1 MRVAYQRFGGL
12 APRLMNRAPKLEIE
26 LSARDEAAVRKLLPA
41 DFFALRAPKAGTH
54 GRDAFSH
61 EITVEDGGRSH
72 TVTLG
77 ETEVPDTLR
86 PLLDWL
92 QDKAKPA

>member
-12 APRLMNRAPKLEIE
+12 APRLTSRAPRLELE
-26 LSARDEAAVRKLLPA
+26 LSARDEAAVRKLLPP
-41 DFFALRAPKAGTH
+41 DFFALRAPPGAPH

-61 EITVEDGGRSH
+61 EITVDDGARRH
-72 TVTLG
+72 TVTLD
-77 ETEVPDTLR
+77 EAEVPDVLR

-92 QDKAKPA
+92 QKRAERA

>member
-12 APRLMNRAPKLEIE
+12 APRLMNRAPRLELE

-41 DFFALRAPKAGTH
+41 DFFALRAPKSGSRA
-54 GRDAFSH
+54 RDAFSH

-72 TVTLG
+72 TLTLG
-77 ETEVPDTLR
+77 EADVPDKLR

-92 QDKAKPA
+92 QERAQKT

>member
-12 APRLMNRAPKLEIE
+12 APRLVNRAPKLELE

-41 DFFALRAPKAGTH
+41 DFFALRAPPGGPR

-61 EITVEDGGRSH
+61 EITVQDGARSH

-77 ETEVPDTLR
+77 EAEVPDSLR

-92 QDKAKPA
+92 QARAKPG